1 MKAYILRRCLL
12 LVPILFGIT
21 LIVFSFMHIIPGDPI
36 DIMLGE
42 TAQAVSKD
50 HFRKLLHQDKPIPL
64 QYILFLKDVFTGNL
78 KSIPSEENVWAKISE
93 RFPATAELAIWAMV
107 FAIVISIPLGM
118 LAAVKHKT
126 YLDGISMLISL
137 LGISIPHFWLGPLL
151 IILFAYT
158 LPIFPISERSGF
170 LSIVLPAIT
179 LGTAMMAL
187 LSRLTRTSTLEII
200 REDYIRTA
208 RAKGL
213 SETTILFKHVLKNT
227 LVPVITIAGIQMG
240 ALLSGSIIT
249 ETVFDW
255 PGIGSLLVEAIQS
268 RNYPLVQGCVIL
280 IATLYVVI
288 NLLTDILYAWA
299 DPRIRL
305 Q

>member
-1 MKAYILRRCLL
+1 
-12 LVPILFGIT
+12 
-21 LIVFSFMHIIPGDPI
+21 
-36 DIMLGE
+36 
-42 TAQAVSKD
+42 
-50 HFRKLLHQDKPIPL
+50 
-64 QYILFLKDVFTGNL
+64 
-78 KSIPSEENVWAKISE
+78 
-93 RFPATAELAIWAMV
+93 
-107 FAIVISIPLGM
+107 
-118 LAAVKHKT
+118 
-126 YLDGISMLISL
+126 
-137 LGISIPHFWLGPLL
+137 
-151 IILFAYT
+151 
-158 LPIFPISERSGF
+158 
-170 LSIVLPAIT
+170 
-179 LGTAMMAL
+179 MAL

>member
-137 LGISIPHFWLGPLL
+137 LGISIPHFWLDRK
-151 IILFAYT
+151 
-158 LPIFPISERSGF
+158 S
-170 LSIVLPAIT
+170 
-179 LGTAMMAL
+179 
-187 LSRLTRTSTLEII
+187 
-200 REDYIRTA
+200 
-208 RAKGL
+208 
-213 SETTILFKHVLKNT
+213 
-227 LVPVITIAGIQMG
+227 
-240 ALLSGSIIT
+240 
-249 ETVFDW
+249 
-255 PGIGSLLVEAIQS
+255 
-268 RNYPLVQGCVIL
+268 
-280 IATLYVVI
+280 VV
-288 NLLTDILYAWA
+288 
-299 DPRIRL
+299 
-305 Q
+305 

>member
-1 MKAYILRRCLL
+1 MKTFILKRLLL
-12 LVPILFGIT
+12 LVPILFGIS
-21 LIVFSFMHIIPGDPI
+21 LIVFSLMHLIPGDPV
-36 DIMLGE
+36 DIILGE
-42 TAQAVSKD
+42 SAQVSDKE
-50 HFRKLLHQDKPIPL
+50 HLRKMLHLDEKIHV
-64 QYILFLKDVFTGNL
+64 QYFLFLKDIASGNL
-78 KSIPSEENVWAKISE
+78 KSIHSKRSVWKEIGE
-93 RFPATAELAIWAMV
+93 RFPATAELAFWAMV
-107 FAIVISIPLGM
+107 FAMSVSIPLGM
-118 LAAVKHKT
+118 LAAIKHKT
-126 YLDGISMLISL
+126 IIDGFSMLIAL

-158 LPIFPISERSGF
+158 LPIFPISERSNF
-170 LSIVLPAIT
+170 LSLVLPAIT

-187 LSRLTRTSTLEII
+187 LSRLTRTTTLEVI
-200 REDYIRTA
+200 REEYVRTA

-213 SETTILFKHVLKNT
+213 SEGKVLFKHVLRNT
-227 LVPVITIAGIQMG
+227 LIPVITIAGIQTG

-249 ETVFDW
+249 ETIFDW

-280 IATLYVVI
+280 IATLYVTI
-288 NLLTDILYAWA
+288 NLLTDVLYAFI